1 MLPGVLH
8 FADMNEPSPV
18 PAAPPDPPEPAEPP
32 VPADPPAE
40 TAPPAPEAPLG
51 AEATRDFGP
60 EWQGERTSDLEAE
73 GKGDKVEVTACE
85 FAGSITAIGVVK
97 DGEEK
102 LLEKW
107 SATPAAVGVAE
118 VEAHGTGNGPVMLRL
133 HISS

>member
-1 MLPGVLH
+1 
-8 FADMNEPSPV
+8 MND
-18 PAAPPDPPEPAEPP
+18 ANPPDPPVLPSTAPAE
-32 VPADPPAE
+32 
-40 TAPPAPEAPLG
+40 PPAPEAPEPEAAPVAP
-51 AEATRDFGP
+51 AEPARGSEASRDFGP

-85 FAGSITAIGVVK
+85 FAGSITAIGVMK

-118 VEAHGTGNGPVMLRL
+118 IEAHGTGNGPVTLRL